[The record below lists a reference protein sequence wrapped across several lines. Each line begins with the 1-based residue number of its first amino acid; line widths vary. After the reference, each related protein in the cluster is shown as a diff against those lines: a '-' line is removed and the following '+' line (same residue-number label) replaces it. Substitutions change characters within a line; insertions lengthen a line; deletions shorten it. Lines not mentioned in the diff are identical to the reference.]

1 MKVKTDN
8 YEIYKGD
15 CLEVMDKLIEQG
27 VKVDAII
34 TDPPYGT
41 TACKWDS
48 VIPFDAM
55 WERLNK
61 LIKPNGAIVLFGSE
75 PFSSQLR
82 CSNLKNYKY
91 DWIWEKSKCSN
102 FPHAKNMP
110 LKFHENIIVFS
121 RGKIG
126 HISQLKEKRMIYNP
140 QGIKKVDKTWER
152 KRKYDKGDN
161 GHHLVRESHK
171 LKRIIEFENFPT
183 TIIKIGNSNNNERKF
198 HPTQKPVS
206 LLMYLVRTYTNENE
220 VILDFTMGSGSTG
233 VACMLTDRKFIGVEL
248 DDKYFEIAENR
259 LKEATEKKEELLK
272 VFDKSN

>member
-27 VKVDAII
+27 VKVDCVIC
-34 TDPPYGT
+34 DPPYGT
-41 TACKWDS
+41 TACKWDD
-48 VIPFDAM
+48 VIPFDEM
-55 WERLNK
+55 WVRLNK

>member
-1 MKVKTDN
+1 MKIKTDN

-15 CLEVMDKLIEQG
+15 CLEVMDKLIKQG
-27 VKVDAII
+27 IKVDMIL

-61 LIKPNGAIVLFGSE
+61 LIKSNGAIVLFGSE

-82 CSNLKNYKY
+82 VSNIKNFKY
-91 DWIWEKSKCSN
+91 DWKWDKVVGSN
-102 FPHAKNMP
+102 FVNAKRMP
-110 LKFHENIIVFS
+110 LKIYEDVCVFYS
-121 RGKIG
+121 K
-126 HISQLKEKRMIYNP
+126 QPTYNP
-140 QGIKKVDKTWER
+140 QMTIRQKENER
-152 KRKYDKGDN
+152 ISGK
-161 GHHLVRESHK
+161 SK
-171 LKRIIEFENFPT
+171 LKENRINGVQQIIRDTTNRKKYPVNKLEFNRLSKEL
-183 TIIKIGNSNNNERKF
+183 NSKYVL

-220 VILDFTMGSGSTG
+220 VVLDFTMGSGSTG
-233 VACMLTDRKFIGVEL
+233 VACMLTDRKFIGIEW
-248 DDKYFEIAENR
+248 DDKYFEISKSR
-259 LKEATEKKEELLK
+259 LNEAVEKKEELLK

>member
-27 VKVDAII
+27 IKVDMIL

-61 LIKPNGAIVLFGSE
+61 LIKSNGAIVLFGSE

-82 CSNLKNYKY
+82 VSNIKNFKY
-91 DWIWEKSKCSN
+91 DWKWDKVVGSN
-102 FPHAKNMP
+102 FVNAKRMP
-110 LKFHENIIVFS
+110 LKIYEDVCVFYS
-121 RGKIG
+121 K
-126 HISQLKEKRMIYNP
+126 QPTYNP
-140 QGIKKVDKTWER
+140 QMTIRQKENER
-152 KRKYDKGDN
+152 ISGK
-161 GHHLVRESHK
+161 SK
-171 LKRIIEFENFPT
+171 LKENRINGVQQIIRDTTNRKKYPVNKLEFNRLSKEL
-183 TIIKIGNSNNNERKF
+183 NSKYVL

-220 VILDFTMGSGSTG
+220 VVLDFTMGSGSTG
-233 VACMLTDRKFIGVEL
+233 VACMLTDRKFIGIEL
-248 DDKYFEIAENR
+248 DDKYFEISKSR
-259 LKEATEKKEELLK
+259 LNETVEKKEELLK

>member
-1 MKVKTDN
+1 MKIKTDN

-15 CLEVMDKLIEQG
+15 CLVVMDKLIEQG

-233 VACMLTDRKFIGVEL
+233 VACILTDRKFIGVEL

-259 LKEATEKKEELLK
+259 LKGATEKKEELLK
-272 VFDKSN
+272 LFDETN